1 MVAGQIKN
9 DSNVRLTEKICE
21 FLKDL
26 EFFTDLTPGTLTE
39 VAQMIDIQ
47 EFAVGEPI
55 IREGDEGR
63 EFFMIESGR
72 VQVTTKKTGDQPITD
87 LGAGRYFGEVALM
100 REQPRNATITAV
112 EPTVCYVLE
121 RAEFRRIIDSS
132 DSFEQEIRKAL
143 FARS

>member
-1 MVAGQIKN
+1 
-9 DSNVRLTEKICE
+9 
-21 FLKDL
+21 
-26 EFFTDLTPGTLTE
+26 
-39 VAQMIDIQ
+39 
-47 EFAVGEPI
+47 
-55 IREGDEGR
+55 
-63 EFFMIESGR
+63 
-72 VQVTTKKTGDQPITD
+72 
-87 LGAGRYFGEVALM
+87 M